1 MIQPVKTGK
10 NVRRRS
16 AFTLMELMIVVA
28 IIVVLAGLGGIA
40 FFGQLEKAKMSS
52 AHIQCTVLENAVT
65 TYLANED
72 KMPDNLG
79 ELQNCTPP
87 LLKEGALTDPWGG
100 TYQLRLEDNGGYCVF
115 TSHGNE
121 EINSKKKVKNQ

>member
-52 AHIQCTVLENAVT
+52 RTSSARCWRMLSQLTLRMKIKCPIIWENCKTA
-65 TYLANED
+65 
-72 KMPDNLG
+72 
-79 ELQNCTPP
+79 P
-87 LLKEGALTDPWGG
+87 LP
-100 TYQLRLEDNGGYCVF
+100 
-115 TSHGNE
+115 S
-121 EINSKKKVKNQ
+121 